1 MEVMGTMGVMRV
13 KDKYLAAIKQLG
25 IWIFHFS
32 LFVLYSSL
40 FTLHSSLKKLSF
52 LVLVYSVIN
61 SQRRAQHFDEALCL
75 FGSPAVLH
83 LAILSE
89 LGLEQVVG

>member
-1 MEVMGTMGVMRV
+1 MGVMRDYGSYENYESLRV
-13 KDKYLAAIKQLG
+13 KDKCLAAIKQLG

-32 LFVLYSSL
+32 LFVFHSSF

-61 SQRRAQHFDEALCL
+61 SQRRAQHFDEALGL
-75 FGSPAVLH
+75 FGCPTVLH
-83 LAILSE
+83 LAILAKF
-89 LGLEQVVG
+89 